1 MQQKLNKNS
10 TKKIH
15 WGKTIVPS
23 IAKGFFFDVY
33 ENAKRK
39 YSYRDISEILLEKYQ
54 VKISPSTL
62 YRWSKKR
69 GWINEFNEALLN
81 GFLEAL
87 KHFDV
92 NLEHVDVDLKHVD
105 VDLKHVD
112 VDLKHV
118 DVD

>member
-1 MQQKLNKNS
+1 MQQKFNKNS

-15 WGKTIVPS
+15 WGKTIVPN
-23 IAKGFFFDVY
+23 IAKGLFFDVY

-62 YRWSKKR
+62 YRWSIKK
-69 GWINEFNEALLN
+69 GWIKEFNKALLN

-87 KHFDV
+87 NECDL
-92 NLEHVDVDLKHVD
+92 NLKISDVDLKISD
-105 VDLKHVD
+105 VDLKRE
-112 VDLKHV
+112 
-118 DVD
+118 